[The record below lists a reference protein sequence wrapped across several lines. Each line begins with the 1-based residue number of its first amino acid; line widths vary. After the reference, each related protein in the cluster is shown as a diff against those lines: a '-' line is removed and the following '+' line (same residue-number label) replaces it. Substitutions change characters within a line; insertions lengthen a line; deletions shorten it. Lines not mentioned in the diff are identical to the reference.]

1 MQIGIFHHALIS
13 YWKLIFLDD
22 SQYPQVFLK
31 NPQLLR
37 ILKCCQGSFT
47 NYVYKARLV
56 GGPKMS
62 NFCQCSYHRKCQGRR
77 VGGQK
82 KQNLVNVVCERPLS
96 HLLLITE
103 LKQNIKNKAISGI
116 QFEQKVRIYSHEDFF
131 QRNIFSNHSIVALID
146 STTVKGSI

>member
-1 MQIGIFHHALIS
+1 
-13 YWKLIFLDD
+13 
-22 SQYPQVFLK
+22 
-31 NPQLLR
+31 
-37 ILKCCQGSFT
+37 
-47 NYVYKARLV
+47 
-56 GGPKMS
+56 MS
-62 NFCQCSYHRKCQGRR
+62 TFCQSSYHRKCQPRV

-146 STTVKGSI
+146 STTVKGSIWFEAFASLSFLKPIFTEVVTSKSKSSTSFYKCNLCSNSIKWSCLQNSRLYC